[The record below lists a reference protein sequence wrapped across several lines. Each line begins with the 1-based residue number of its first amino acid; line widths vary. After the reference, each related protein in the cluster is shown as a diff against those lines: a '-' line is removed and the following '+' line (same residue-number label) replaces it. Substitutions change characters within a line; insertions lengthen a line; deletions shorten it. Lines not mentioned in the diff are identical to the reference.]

1 MEEVEELNQSDSK
14 PSRDELKKRLRSKIN
29 QKSSSRRAGVT
40 RKESQNLSDKI
51 EKLLEMI
58 KNENINVNTQL
69 TPEIIDKVTSILSVN
84 DIKRVLSQIE
94 SNPEVSDNFKQFMD
108 KLINFKPP

>member
-1 MEEVEELNQSDSK
+1 MEEVEELNPISSR
-14 PSRDELKKRLRSKIN
+14 PSRDELKRRLKNKIS

-84 DIKRVLSQIE
+84 DIKRVLSQIG
-94 SNPEVSDNFKQFMD
+94 SNPDVSDNFKQFMD
-108 KLINFKPP
+108 KLIDFKPP